1 MEDLVVSYDH
11 VSLKQNGATILEDI
25 NFELRK
31 GDFCFLIGKTG
42 TGKSTLFKSIYG
54 EVPIESGIAT
64 VCGYDMN
71 TLSKKEIPYLRR
83 KLGIVFQDFRLLQ
96 DRSVEENLS
105 FVLRATGW
113 ESDSSI
119 QTRTQEVLEEV
130 GLLGVGKKYPYQL
143 SGGEQ
148 QRLVIARS
156 LLNIPPLIIADEP
169 TGNLDPETSVEII
182 FLLKRIS
189 QEFNTAILVAT
200 HDFHIIEKFP
210 SRILNCINNT
220 VVEEKG
226 IKMQ

>member
-1 MEDLVVSYDH
+1 MEDLVISYDH
-11 VSLKQNGATILEDI
+11 VTLKQNGATILEDI

-54 EVPIESGIAT
+54 EVPIESGTAT
-64 VCGYDMN
+64 VCGYDMSK
-71 TLSKKEIPYLRR
+71 LSKKEIPYLRR

-130 GLLGVGKKYPYQL
+130 GLLGVGKKHPYQL

-182 FLLKRIS
+182 LLLKRIS

-226 IKMQ
+226 IKMR